1 MRRILFAFIAVFLVI
16 SCADEKKENEE
27 NEIKALS
34 FSSRTIEKRL
44 DDCLPENGEC
54 TFISLTYPVA
64 EDGNGEADKINNEI
78 EDLIVRTIDFQD
90 EGHSEKPEEL
100 AENFIRDYKETA
112 NDFPE
117 YELPW
122 EATVIGKIN
131 YRSPSIVSIKFN
143 TDMFTGGAHGYRST
157 NYLNF
162 DPESGKT
169 LKESDLFNSDFIDYV
184 EKDFRQ
190 KKNIPLDTNINSTG
204 MFFENDEFHL
214 PANIGIKKDEI
225 ILHYNAYEIA
235 PYSAG
240 NFILTYPKS
249 EIEQYLKIHEEKP
262 QI

>member
-1 MRRILFAFIAVFLVI
+1 VRRILIAFVSVFLAI
-16 SCADEKKENEE
+16 SCADEKKENVE
-27 NEIKALS
+27 NEKKDLS
-34 FSSRTIEKRL
+34 FSSKIIEKRL
-44 DDCLPENGEC
+44 NDCLPENGEC

-64 EDGNGEADKINNEI
+64 ENGYGGAEKINKEI

-100 AENFIRDYKETA
+100 VENFIRDYEETA
-112 NDFPE
+112 NEFPE

-131 YRSPSIVSIKFN
+131 YRSPGVVSIKFN

-162 DPESGKT
+162 DPETGKA
-169 LKESDLFNSDFIDYV
+169 LKRSDLFNSDFIDYV

-190 KKNIPLDTNINSTG
+190 KKNIPLDSNINSTG

-214 PANIGIKKDEI
+214 PANIGITKDEI

-240 NFILTYPKS
+240 NFVLTYPKT
-249 EIEQYLKIHEEKP
+249 EIEQYLKIKEETP
-262 QI
+262 EI

>member
-27 NEIKALS
+27 KEIKALS

-64 EDGNGEADKINNEI
+64 EDGNGKAEKINNDI

-117 YELPW
+117 FELPW

-190 KKNIPLDTNINSTG
+190 KKNIPLDSNINSTG

>member
-1 MRRILFAFIAVFLVI
+1 MFAFIAVFLVI

-64 EDGNGEADKINNEI
+64 EDGNGEAEKINNEI

-214 PANIGIKKDEI
+214 PANIGIKKGEI

-249 EIEQYLKIHEEKP
+249 EIEQYLKIHEEKT